1 MKRAG
6 PLAAFALLVFAFM
19 MYVAFPLA
27 MMAGDSLKAG
37 GGFSFQQYASL
48 FDPANGANSEA
59 ILNSIFVAVLSVV
72 FSGLL
77 GLCLAF
83 VVTQVEFPGKAV
95 VARLAILPIALPPL
109 VGVIAFRFVFG
120 SSGLLPR
127 ILQGILHTTNP
138 VLALEGIPGVVLVH
152 VYSFHVYTYLFCAA
166 ALRNV
171 DGALFDAAAGLGSR
185 GWRTFRKVILPEL
198 RPALVASAALTCMSS
213 MASFTAPLLFAG
225 EKRFLTLQIFQ
236 TKLNG
241 DINLA
246 AAQSVLLTFVSLGL
260 YAVMMSVGG
269 TPQTARGGKGVARR
283 GVLPVSPIL
292 RRLLVGGTFLLLL
305 AELLPVAMIVLL
317 SFVRE
322 GSWTTQ
328 LLPDRYVAQNY
339 VSLLGERKMLEP
351 LLNSLLCAG
360 IAVIGSILFGVSA
373 AVFASRARG
382 RFWGRAANIILTLP
396 YAVPGTVVAIALIV
410 SFNVPRWF
418 TGGMGLVGTF
428 WILPFAYIM
437 REYPVVVRSVTASLE
452 TMDGSLLDAA
462 DGLGASAWKRFR
474 SVLVPAIAPAIL
486 SGAVLVAIA
495 SLGEFVSSIMLYTYA
510 SRPVSVEILAQLR
523 QFNIGAASAYA
534 VCLMLLI
541 LLILWIPSFLGRGG
555 SGREN
560 VTAMMDSSF

>member
-1 MKRAG
+1 
-6 PLAAFALLVFAFM
+6 
-19 MYVAFPLA
+19 
-27 MMAGDSLKAG
+27 
-37 GGFSFQQYASL
+37 
-48 FDPANGANSEA
+48 
-59 ILNSIFVAVLSVV
+59 
-72 FSGLL
+72 
-77 GLCLAF
+77 
-83 VVTQVEFPGKAV
+83 
-95 VARLAILPIALPPL
+95 
-109 VGVIAFRFVFG
+109 
-120 SSGLLPR
+120 
-127 ILQGILHTTNP
+127 
-138 VLALEGIPGVVLVH
+138 
-152 VYSFHVYTYLFCAA
+152 
-166 ALRNV
+166 
-171 DGALFDAAAGLGSR
+171 
-185 GWRTFRKVILPEL
+185 
-198 RPALVASAALTCMSS
+198 MSS

-225 EKRFLTLQIFQ
+225 EKRILTLQIFQ

-241 DINLA
+241 DVNLA

-283 GVLPVSPIL
+283 GVLPVPPIL

-328 LLPDRYVAQNY
+328 LLPDRYATQNY
-339 VSLLGERKMLEP
+339 LSLLGERKMLEP

-373 AVFASRARG
+373 AVLASRAQG
-382 RFWGRAANIILTLP
+382 RFWGKAANIILTLP

-410 SFNVPRWF
+410 SFNIPRWW

-474 SVLVPAIAPAIL
+474 SVLLPAIAPAIL

>member
-6 PLAAFALLVFAFM
+6 PLAAFTLLVFAFM

-27 MMAGDSLKAG
+27 MMAGESLKAG
-37 GGFSFQQYASL
+37 GVFSFHQYASL

-127 ILQGILHTTNP
+127 ILQGILHTANP
-138 VLALEGIPGVVLVH
+138 VLALEGIPGVVIVH

-166 ALRNV
+166 ALRNI
-171 DGALFDAAAGLGSR
+171 DGALIDAAAGLGSR

-198 RPALVASAALTCMSS
+198 RPALLASAALTCMSS

-241 DINLA
+241 DVNLA

-269 TPQTARGGKGVARR
+269 TPQTARGGKGVSWWAGR
-283 GVLPVSPIL
+283 SCFSL
-292 RRLLVGGTFLLLL
+292 R
-305 AELLPVAMIVLL
+305 
-317 SFVRE
+317 SF
-322 GSWTTQ
+322 
-328 LLPDRYVAQNY
+328 
-339 VSLLGERKMLEP
+339 
-351 LLNSLLCAG
+351 C
-360 IAVIGSILFGVSA
+360 
-373 AVFASRARG
+373 
-382 RFWGRAANIILTLP
+382 
-396 YAVPGTVVAIALIV
+396 
-410 SFNVPRWF
+410 RW
-418 TGGMGLVGTF
+418 
-428 WILPFAYIM
+428 P
-437 REYPVVVRSVTASLE
+437 
-452 TMDGSLLDAA
+452 
-462 DGLGASAWKRFR
+462 
-474 SVLVPAIAPAIL
+474 
-486 SGAVLVAIA
+486 
-495 SLGEFVSSIMLYTYA
+495 
-510 SRPVSVEILAQLR
+510 
-523 QFNIGAASAYA
+523 
-534 VCLMLLI
+534 
-541 LLILWIPSFLGRGG
+541 
-555 SGREN
+555 
-560 VTAMMDSSF
+560 